1 VAINKREAI
10 NQDIRA
16 LQRVV
21 NGPNVAPS
29 TRRDIDAA
37 VASMGL
43 TPVRHATD
51 PTTGPRPAAAP
62 PATSCTSR
70 APATTPSRPRSR

>member
-1 VAINKREAI
+1 VANKRELI
-10 NQDIRA
+10 NQDIRM
-16 LQRVV
+16 LQRAV
-21 NGPNVAPS
+21 NGPNVAPQ
-29 TRRDIDAA
+29 TRMEIDRV

-62 PATSCTSR
+62 PSTSR
-70 APATTPSRPRSR
+70 TSAPRTTPSRGK

>member
-62 PATSCTSR
+62 PATGRTS
-70 APATTPSRPRSR
+70 APKTTPSRRA

>member
-1 VAINKREAI
+1 VNPKELRK
-10 NQDIRA
+10 DIGM
-16 LQRVV
+16 LQRAV
-21 NGPNVAPS
+21 NAPNVAPS

-62 PATSCTSR
+62 PSTSR
-70 APATTPSRPRSR
+70 TSAPRTTPSRGK